1 MKKQKHFYTL
11 LNSAGNEVQIDLN
24 NYKITCNKTGE
35 RKRFYHKYLADMIA
49 RKYENNID
57 LFRDTY
63 TSRSAAD
70 PVTRKRE
77 RLESRIDRL
86 FKQINIL
93 KGELAELE
101 TGTVAFPDA

>member
-24 NYKITCNKTGE
+24 NYKITCNKTGDS
-35 RKRFYHKYLADMIA
+35 KSFYHKYLADMIA
-49 RKYENNID
+49 RKYQNNID

-63 TSRSAAD
+63 TSRAAAD